1 MAARRSVA
9 RRSNSPS
16 SSGRSTRSGV
26 RPCATRTSSSTEMWN
41 LGFTPPFV
49 IHARV
54 LTRVPDALRRRTRTD
69 WSDANKPGQE
79 VDCFL
84 EGPTFDR
91 EGNLY
96 VVDIPFGLI
105 FRIAP
110 SLEWTLVTQ
119 YDGWPNG
126 LALHRDGALW
136 IADYRRGLLRL
147 DGAALRRGGVA
158 PTPVLGHRNSESFRG
173 LNDLTFDA
181 RGRLYFTDQ
190 GQTGLHDPTGRV
202 YR

>member
-54 LTRVPDALRRRTRTD
+54 LTRVPDALRRRVRTD

-91 EGNLY
+91 DGNLY
-96 VVDIPFGLI
+96 LVDIPFGRI
-105 FRIAP
+105 FRVSPA
-110 SLEWTLVTQ
+110 LEWSLVAQ

-126 LALHRDGALW
+126 LAMHRDGALW

-147 DGAALRRGGVA
+147 DVNGGQRDA
-158 PTPVLGHRNSESFRG
+158 RTPVHVLGHRNSESFRG
-173 LNDLTFDA
+173 LNDL
-181 RGRLYFTDQ
+181 
-190 GQTGLHDPTGRV
+190 
-202 YR
+202 